1 MFPLIF
7 PERDSCRTARKRPAI
22 GFDTRFGDIYSQGAF
37 QTTIW
42 TMALCLSAGER
53 QIQGCLPMS
62 MPYRP
67 SIDGLRAVAVLAV
80 MLFHAEVP
88 GFAGGFVGV
97 DVFFV
102 ISGYL
107 ITSIILKQQATGS
120 FSLLGFYERRA
131 RRILPAL
138 FLVMAVTI
146 IAAGLIVP
154 PYRFTE
160 ISESAAAALT
170 FTANVYF
177 WATSDYFATASRI
190 QPLIHTW
197 SLGVEEQFYIVF
209 PLLMIALASVKRFGL
224 GVIFAVLAIFSLG
237 VSEFMARNYPDAAF
251 YLPQARA
258 YELLAGVLVA
268 LYRPAVTSLA
278 PLASTAMR
286 ICGGLMIMI
295 SVFTYHD
302 RMYLPGIAML
312 LPVAGT
318 ALMLFADDRD
328 EIAGKALAW
337 RPLVMIGL
345 FSYSLYLWHQP
356 ILALARLATLDSLDL
371 KDNLF
376 ILLAC
381 FPLSWATWHFIEQPF
396 RNARRV
402 SLRPFLLTGGT
413 VAVAIL
419 ANAAVMVQTRGL
431 EFMTRPEYVDI
442 RKLRDSEGLKRVA
455 GIRTNECH
463 YRAGAGS
470 LDDFR
475 NQWNCL
481 GNGRGASVIVLGD
494 SHAADKAFAL
504 RVAGIEPAQMTGAGC
519 AVVPRLMSEEC
530 ASLFRLAMEQLEDR
544 TGLRILLSQS
554 VTHTP
559 LTAEDIAAAMEFFK
573 PFGKPVVWASPM
585 PVFPNI
591 EDEMA
596 RRALAGEDPFA
607 ATYSFDDGAAQAAR
621 AAMIGVAGPANV
633 FDTQKAFCE
642 ADGGASCAAH
652 IGRQLLLV
660 DPDHVSSVGALAIGR
675 PLSSFLFGEERP
687 AMETAD
693 ETVPIG
699 AAAP

>member
-1 MFPLIF
+1 
-7 PERDSCRTARKRPAI
+7 
-22 GFDTRFGDIYSQGAF
+22 
-37 QTTIW
+37 
-42 TMALCLSAGER
+42 
-53 QIQGCLPMS
+53 MS

-88 GFAGGFVGV
+88 GFSGGFVGV

-138 FLVMAVTI
+138 FLVMTATV
-146 IAAGLIVP
+146 IAAVLVVP

-170 FTANVYF
+170 FTANIYF
-177 WATSDYFATASRI
+177 WATSDYFATASRL

-209 PLLMIALASVKRFGL
+209 PLLMIALAAAKRSAL
-224 GVIFAVLAIFSLG
+224 GWIFSVLAIISLA
-237 VSEFMARNYPDAAF
+237 VSEIAARHYPDAAF
-251 YLPQARA
+251 YLPHARA

-268 LYRPAVTSLA
+268 LWRPAAGQLP
-278 PLASTAMR
+278 PLAGTAMR
-286 ICGGLMIMI
+286 VLGAVLIVWP
-295 SVFTYHD
+295 VFTYHD
-302 RMYLPGIAML
+302 RMVLPGIAML
-312 LPVAGT
+312 VPVFGT

-328 EIAGKALAW
+328 EIVGKALAW
-337 RPLVMIGL
+337 RPLVAIGL

-356 ILALARLATLDSLDL
+356 LLALSRLATLDNLDL
-371 KDNLF
+371 KDNLV
-376 ILLAC
+376 ILLLC
-381 FPLSWATWHFIEQPF
+381 FPLSWATWHFVEQPF
-396 RNARRV
+396 RDARRV
-402 SLRPFLLTGGT
+402 KLRPFVLTAGT
-413 VAVAIL
+413 VGIAIVAT
-419 ANAAVMVQTRGL
+419 AAVMIKTRGL

-442 RKLRDSEGLKRVA
+442 RALRESEGLKRVA

-463 YRAGAGS
+463 YRAGEGS
-470 LDDFR
+470 LEDFR
-475 NQWNCL
+475 NQWGCL
-481 GNGRGASVIVLGD
+481 GEGPGMSVIVLGD

-504 RVAGIEPAQMTGAGC
+504 RAAGVEPAQMTGAGC

-530 ASLFRLAMEQLEDR
+530 ATLFRLAMQRLKDR
-544 TGLRILLSQS
+544 TGLRILLTQS

-559 LTAEDIAAAMEFFK
+559 LTAEDIAAAMEFFR
-573 PFGKPVVWASPM
+573 PFGRPVVWASPM
-585 PVFPNI
+585 PAFPNI

-596 RRALAGEDPFA
+596 RRALAGDDPFTGAYPFEDDA
-607 ATYSFDDGAAQAAR
+607 ARTAR
-621 AAMIGVAGPANV
+621 AAMIEVAGAANV

-642 ADGGASCAAH
+642 ADGGASCGAY

-675 PLSSFLFGEERP
+675 SLTSFLFGEAQP
-687 AMETAD
+687 AMETAA
-693 ETVPIG
+693 EAVPVE